1 MRRSWIVAALVVSLC
16 LNAGFLSAWAIRDM
30 RHRHRVDLPSELGL
44 SGPVRTQFE
53 ANFSDLKRRLS
64 GLHEELGRERGKMLD
79 ILSSENPSTEAI
91 QTQQAAVLSV
101 QSRIQALVTADLLKQ
116 KALLTPQ
123 QQKRFF
129 DHLRRRVDDPKRQ
142 PPVTDMERPK

>member
-1 MRRSWIVAALVVSLC
+1 MRRSWLAVALVVSLC
-16 LNAGFLSAWAIRDM
+16 LNAGFLGAWAIRSL
-30 RHRHRVDLPSELGL
+30 RHHHRVDLPSELGL

-64 GLHEELGRERGKMLD
+64 VLHNELGRERGKMLD
-79 ILSSENPSTEAI
+79 ILASENPSTETI
-91 QTQQAAVLSV
+91 QAQQSTVLSV
-101 QSRIQALVTADLLKQ
+101 QSRIQELVTADLLKQ

-129 DHLRRRVDDPKRQ
+129 DHLRRRVDDLKRRT
-142 PPVTDMERPK
+142 PVTDMERPK